1 MPAFDKVLFIDDD
14 IITVKICERLI
25 KLVDFAA
32 KFVSCDDGKKAQ
44 TYLMNNRN
52 CLPDIIFVDLNMS
65 VMNGWEFISWFNDW
79 SEVIEKDI
87 PVYIFSSSLYK
98 EDYDRASSLK
108 TAGFIIKPITVDHL
122 SKISAKYASM

>member
-32 KFVSCDDGKKAQ
+32 EFVSCEDGRKAQ
-44 TYLMNNRN
+44 NFLMKNIDS
-52 CLPDIIFVDLNMS
+52 LPDIIFVDLNMS
-65 VMNGWEFISWFNDW
+65 VMNGWEFIEWFNVW
-79 SEVIEKDI
+79 SETITKDI

-98 EDYDRASSLK
+98 EDYDRANGYK
-108 TAGFIIKPITVDHL
+108 TAGFIIKPITIEHL
-122 SKISAKYASM
+122 SKITAKYASM